1 MKKDGSKEDNNRD
14 ELVEES
20 DRKDDES
27 TTTTKDVDEQGQLEE
42 QSIEE
47 QPEH

>member
-1 MKKDGSKEDNNRD
+1 MKKDSSKEDNNRD

-20 DRKDDES
+20 DRKDDEA
-27 TTTTKDVDEQGQLEE
+27 TTKDVDEQGQLEE

-47 QPEH
+47 HPEH